1 MRLSEDG
8 NVGKVSLVDALG
20 ARLAVFVSG
29 GTQDPVVLLHG
40 GPGVPDYLAEVA
52 EILAPRHRVIRYA
65 QRGTPAVASES
76 RHIP

>member
-1 MRLSEDG
+1 MATWAGSLLWTPPAPGWRSWHQ
-8 NVGKVSLVDALG
+8 VG
-20 ARLAVFVSG
+20 
-29 GTQDPVVLLHG
+29 PVILLHG

-52 EILAPRHRVIRYA
+52 EILAPRHRVIRYD